1 MRITALLTFLSLTAC
16 QIPYLI
22 NNSYEQIRL
31 LNNRVS
37 VEKVLADPKTDAEVK
52 RKLTLA
58 QDALKFG
65 VEKLGLAP
73 HKNYRSY
80 VDLKRPYV
88 TWIVQVAPAYEVKPH
103 LWWFPIV
110 GSLPYKG
117 FFDEQGAKDEAA
129 QFDSAKFDKAVRG
142 VSAYSTL
149 GWFHDPILSSMLRYD
164 DEDLVNVILHESVH
178 ATVFIPDHADFN
190 ERMANF
196 FGNLGTQLF
205 YEAREGI
212 NSKTAEQVRLENE
225 DRLIF
230 SKWISRKI
238 IELNDFYKSHQTPED
253 KDRQLKALQQEF
265 VDKLVPQLKT
275 TSLSGFSKQNLN
287 NAVLLNYTTY
297 DQDLSD
303 FSELH
308 ERIGDY
314 SASLRFLKNL
324 AKEKDP
330 QQELKTFLAR

>member
-1 MRITALLTFLSLTAC
+1 MSGC

-22 NNSYEQIRL
+22 NNSYQQARL
-31 LNNRVS
+31 LNSRVS
-37 VEKVLADPKTDAEVK
+37 VDKVLADPKVDAEVK
-52 RKLTLA
+52 RKLILA

-73 HKNYRSY
+73 HKNYRTY
-80 VDLKRPYV
+80 VDLGRPYV
-88 TWIVQVAPAYEVKPH
+88 TWIVQVAPAYEIKPH

-129 QFDSAKFDKAVRG
+129 KFDVSKFDKAVRG

-149 GWFHDPILSSMLRYD
+149 GWFHDPILSSMLRYED
-164 DEDLVNVILHESVH
+164 DDLVNVILHESVH
-178 ATVFIPDHADFN
+178 ATVFISGHADFN

-205 YEAREGI
+205 YESREGAE
-212 NSKTAEQVRLENE
+212 SKTAKRVQLEN
-225 DRLIF
+225 DDHLIF
-230 SKWISRKI
+230 SEWITKKVA
-238 IELNDFYKSHQTPED
+238 ELNEFYKTHQTPAE
-253 KDRQLKALQQEF
+253 KTEKLKAVQQEF
-265 VDKLVPQLKT
+265 SEKLLPQFKT
-275 TSLSGFSKQNLN
+275 AALNGFAKQNLN

-297 DQDLSD
+297 DQDLSE
-303 FSELH
+303 FSELYKKV
-308 ERIGDY
+308 GNY
-314 SASLRFLKNL
+314 GAALTFLKNL

-330 QQELKTFLAR
+330 QESLKAFVKR